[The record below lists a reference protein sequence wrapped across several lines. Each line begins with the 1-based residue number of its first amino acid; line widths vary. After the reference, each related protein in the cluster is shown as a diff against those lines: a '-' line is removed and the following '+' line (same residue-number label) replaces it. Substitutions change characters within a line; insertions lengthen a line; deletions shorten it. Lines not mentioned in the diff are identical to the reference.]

1 MNLLFLFAISEPL
14 KKNETVVSKQFHFI
28 YERLFGKI
36 EHKGYIQAKG
46 SEING
51 I

>member
-1 MNLLFLFAISEPL
+1 LQSEPV
-14 KKNETVVSKQFHFI
+14 KKKETFVSKQYHFI
-28 YERLFGKI
+28 NERLFGKI

-46 SEING
+46 SEIDG